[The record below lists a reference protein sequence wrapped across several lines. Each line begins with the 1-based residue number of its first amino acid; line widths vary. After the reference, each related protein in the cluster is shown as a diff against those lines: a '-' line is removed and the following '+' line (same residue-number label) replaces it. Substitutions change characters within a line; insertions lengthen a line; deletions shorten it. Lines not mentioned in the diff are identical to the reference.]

1 MGWRVS
7 LHGGDLLKLSRT
19 YIGLVDKYV
28 NSRSRGGLLSVD
40 GMAVA
45 HNDISIII
53 FTPDGDREHIDP
65 SDFCLEIKE
74 YPNFKENVWKYIV
87 APYWDD
93 RTIAYA
99 PMPITI
105 FLDNIKD
112 DVDDTH
118 KLLDIPVRTKLYD
131 EAITTGMFKS
141 DVAVNYGGM
150 WINPE
155 LLYDVAKL
163 ITSKGTPVDI
173 WIPTNKRN
181 PAVVVGTNKYG
192 RHIGFVL
199 GTMKNFK

>member
-1 MGWRVS
+1 M
-7 LHGGDLLKLSRT
+7 GGDLLKLSRT

-28 NSRSRGGLLSVD
+28 SSRSRGGLLSVD

-45 HNDISIII
+45 HNGISIII

-74 YPNFKENVWKYIV
+74 YPNFKESVWKYIV

-99 PMPITI
+99 PMPMTM
-105 FLDNIKD
+105 FLEDIKG
-112 DVDDTH
+112 DVEVMH
-118 KLLDIPVRTKLYD
+118 KQADIPVRTKLYD
-131 EAITTGMFKS
+131 ETVTISGT
-141 DVAVNYGGM
+141 DVAMNYNGM

-173 WIPTNKRN
+173 WIPNNKRN

-192 RHIGFVL
+192 RHLGFIL
-199 GTMKNFK
+199 GTMKNFKENQK

>member
-1 MGWRVS
+1 M
-7 LHGGDLLKLSRT
+7 KLSRT

-65 SDFCLEIKE
+65 SDFCLEINE

-99 PMPITI
+99 PMPMTM
-105 FLDNIKD
+105 FLEDIKG
-112 DVDDTH
+112 DVEVMH
-118 KLLDIPVRTKLYD
+118 KRADIPVRTKLYD
-131 EAITTGMFKS
+131 ETVTTS
-141 DVAVNYGGM
+141 RTDVAMIYNGM

-192 RHIGFVL
+192 RHLGFVW
-199 GTMKNFK
+199 GTMKNFKENQK